1 MAISPWVRLP
11 SAWIDDRRLTKGPWK
26 CGGDGDADI
35 AALMALTAIAH
46 AADQETGIANLK
58 YDALCQ

>member
-11 SAWIDDRRLTKGPWK
+11 SDWIDYRRLTKLPCK
-26 CGGDGDADI
+26 SGGDGAADI
-35 AALMALTAIAH
+35 AALMSLTAIAH